1 MTLVAK
7 HYVVPMHCSLVS
19 LIKKF
24 SSGLKSFLNLE
35 ELADCTFHLE
45 IARTL
50 PAAQKASHTSHGT
63 CSSGMQI
70 EPSFSNV
77 STLPHRRKSGACGDH
92 SQREL
97 QFLSGHIQQL
107 SSSRKQAL
115 MLGDLQSTN
124 CSMYAEINSC
134 CLFQIKPMS
143 GVASPGDSK
152 SCRSPGLRAPP
163 TQAEIHL
170 LFLSF
175 L

>member
-1 MTLVAK
+1 MEILYSV
-7 HYVVPMHCSLVS
+7 C
-19 LIKKF
+19 KF

-70 EPSFSNV
+70 E
-77 STLPHRRKSGACGDH
+77 
-92 SQREL
+92 
-97 QFLSGHIQQL
+97 L

-152 SCRSPGLRAPP
+152 SRRSPGLRAPP